1 MENETNKNI
10 NKITHDVIGCAMKVH
25 SKLKSGFQELIYQRC
40 LALELRKKGIEFVRE
55 KPVEITY
62 DGVKVGLRRVD
73 FYLEGDISVEIKAVV
88 DLESVHLAQAK
99 NYLEAFNI
107 ETGLLLNFGAKSL
120 QFKRLYNNKKPN

>member
-1 MENETNKNI
+1 MKNNNI
-10 NKITHDVIGCAMKVH
+10 DEITHDVIGCAMKVH

-55 KPVEITY
+55 KPVEIIY

-73 FYLEGDISVEIKAVV
+73 FYLEGDISVEIKAVT

-120 QFKRLYNNKKPN
+120 QFKRLYNNKKPNQN